1 MVAFKTA
8 LHIGLVAVILT
19 VSACATSPEPFDYQ
33 PDNELKPG
41 PGLLS
46 GEEGAF
52 TIYRK
57 PMEPGTPE
65 TPVSPETP
73 ENSE

>member
-1 MVAFKTA
+1 MVTFKTA
-8 LHIGLVAVILT
+8 LHIGLFAAILT
-19 VSACATSPEPFDYQ
+19 ASACASSPEPFDYQ
-33 PDNELKPG
+33 PDNELKQG

-57 PMEPGTPE
+57 PMEPGAAE
-65 TPVSPETP
+65 TPAVPDAPEK
-73 ENSE
+73 E